1 MYHDLG
7 TDWRVQRDPACS
19 AVHRRQ
25 REASEMKNIFV
36 GNLSLTSTEDMLRSL
51 FENYGPV
58 ERVNIVTHRE
68 SGRPRGFG
76 FVAMTNDV
84 EAVKAINALNGTAL
98 EGRTLSINE
107 ARQKTDRPKG

>member
-1 MYHDLG
+1 
-7 TDWRVQRDPACS
+7 
-19 AVHRRQ
+19 
-25 REASEMKNIFV
+25 MKNIFV

-76 FVAMTNDV
+76 FVAMTNDA
-84 EAVKAINALNGTAL
+84 EAVIAINALNGTAL
-98 EGRTLSINE
+98 EGRTLSVNE
-107 ARQKTDRPKG
+107 AGPKTDQPRTDRPGGGFGRKR